1 MHFRVQLLGRQHR
14 ARTRVDAHGGH
25 ARAEVTCVFAVP
37 ADDFVVSHRP
47 AHVRG
52 RTCRIALDTVCHAG
66 NQGVAP
72 WRAPC
77 SSLQPG
83 VPLRKNAC
91 NNEFKER

>member
-1 MHFRVQLLGRQHR
+1 MHFRVQLFGRQHR

-37 ADDFVVSHRP
+37 ADDFAVSPRP
-47 AHVRG
+47 APVRTAG
-52 RTCRIALDTVCHAG
+52 AASRSTRWCHAETR
-66 NQGVAP
+66 GVAP
-72 WRAPC
+72 WRALC

-83 VPLRKNAC
+83 VPLPKNAC